1 MGRAWAQLS
10 GCIWLLALK
19 HMSDTQ
25 SQCGIM
31 PFMMSLDE
39 SLRLS
44 KNKFQRRT
52 GMGSKDDSTSPS
64 VILLSEST
72 QLTPLSTASTED
84 SSHVVGSDRSM
95 SPNTAI
101 EKPSDT
107 WAAIR
112 ALLTILESSTDA
124 FGPLKS
130 AISGLKGL
138 LDIYEQAE
146 GDITKSK
153 GPYRATDRAYN
164 NKECKADSRANKTG
178 RRLMDVMEGS
188 DGIMECYRCID
199 GHLRRIAVSLGRTI
213 IYHHDQCSIAQRE
226 YGCPGVKESQLNRML
241 LYTSAIYNSAESLDV
256 QRGSCTSGT
265 REAELNELIEWASV
279 PGAGKICWMNGMA
292 GTGKTTIA
300 CTVCSRL
307 DKSNQ
312 LGASFFCS
320 RVIPGCRQV
329 QHIIPS
335 IASQLASFSRP
346 FQCALAKVLEEDC
359 DAHTRPLS
367 IQYQKLIIDPL
378 KAVEISLPKD
388 LIVVIDALDECESV
402 TAIEQILELLL
413 STTHR
418 LPIRFLLSSRPEREI
433 TEKMTGRPNG
443 QDEARLVLHN
453 LDSNTVKADI
463 GTYMR
468 EELKGVPL
476 KDSEW
481 TSIIDRC
488 GVSFIYASTVC
499 RYIKNAYKIQTFS
512 KAVKV
517 VIDSGSTS
525 MGNGDER
532 TIDELYK
539 TILDNVFKESELT
552 KANQRTIRAILE
564 MVVCIREPMSLD
576 AMAGL
581 LRLDSVEEV
590 DTDRSDHYYC
600 NLNTWNTTM
609 AEACLKLIDATKP
622 RFNICRLP
630 SSFLLDKQV
639 DDLDQRVAQ
648 SISPGLVYACR
659 YWTAHLS
666 LGEESGSLTELVG
679 GFFESKLLMWM
690 EVMNLTKNMRYA
702 TPIIQT
708 SIQQRNVPEHMTKLA
723 HDASQFVS
731 TYANHP
737 LSQSTP
743 HIYAS
748 MLPFWPRSR
757 PLSAAY
763 MPRISG
769 LVQPT
774 GTAIDRRRRAPI
786 ATWKVSTSG
795 VMSIGL
801 SRDGRRLAAPS
812 ADSINLY
819 DTTTGESMLNLTE
832 ERTKNVYYVAI
843 SPDGSKVAFCT
854 SDSAPYLW
862 DTANEGTV
870 TELLPDG
877 MSGGRSLAFSPDG
890 SHVACGLRKGEV
902 YICTLGQEVSS
913 HGPLRGHTTFVTSVM
928 FSSDGLYLVSGSKDK
943 IVRVWDVQAG
953 QPVCTPFE
961 GHIASVWSVCYCL
974 TDSRVASGSSD
985 KTIRVWDPQ
994 TGKTVLGPLTGHSN
1008 GVSCVAFLHNGALI
1022 ASGSSDRTIRV
1033 YETHTG
1039 HTVLG
1044 PLEGHTSC
1052 INSIIF
1058 SPESTHL
1065 FSCSEDGTVRV
1076 WNIQDLHTPD
1086 AVTTT
1091 PSMPLPIC
1099 SIRYSHSGTRVVSG
1113 LKDGSIHVWDVATS
1127 QLVLGP
1133 LHGHDRG
1140 VSSIDYSGDDRYIA
1154 SGSGTTL
1161 RIWNGLTGQD
1171 MHGPME
1177 GHDDF
1182 VNCVRFSPDSTVVV
1196 SGSYDCTVRIWDVNT
1211 GQQVGQLFNRASPIL
1226 SVGISSDGHR
1236 VACGSIDDNIAI
1248 LDRHSGTTLVGPID
1262 AHKSCVSSVE
1272 FSPDGTHLVSGSY
1285 DESVKIWDA
1294 ETGEQVIA
1302 CGESGGVHSALVS
1315 SVSFSPN
1322 GLYVA
1327 SGSDDHTVRVWDSQN
1342 GKLIY
1347 GPLKGHTS
1355 GVECIQFSPDGSH
1368 LVSCSE
1374 DCTIRFWDLSFLG
1387 TPLQED
1393 TSIGANNAG
1402 VAASASD
1409 SHLSH
1414 LSSLDG
1420 DGWVVDSHGR
1430 RLVWVPSD
1438 LRTYLALPPTSSI
1451 IAEQGGF
1458 ILNTDGWNIGDRW
1471 TEC

>member
-1 MGRAWAQLS
+1 
-10 GCIWLLALK
+10 
-19 HMSDTQ
+19 
-25 SQCGIM
+25 
-31 PFMMSLDE
+31 
-39 SLRLS
+39 
-44 KNKFQRRT
+44 
-52 GMGSKDDSTSPS
+52 MGSKDDSTSPS

-138 LDIYEQAE
+138 LDIYEDACKEDKEYKESGSRLKEILQNLKDHIE
-146 GDITKSK
+146 QPTGLIITKSVK
-153 GPYRATDRAYN
+153 RIRDEIIEEAKRVA
-164 NKECKADSRANKTG
+164 NKQANKTG

-199 GHLRRIAVSLGRTI
+199 GHLRRIALNASMGALEAIHKHTLNVTLYVRNI
-213 IYHHDQCSIAQRE
+213 QLRRIL
-226 YGCPGVKESQLNRML
+226 GCPKRKLYFRNPRSRTQRADRMGKCP
-241 LYTSAIYNSAESLDV
+241 E
-256 QRGSCTSGT
+256 
-265 REAELNELIEWASV
+265 
-279 PGAGKICWMNGMA
+279 AGKICWMNGMA

-402 TAIEQILELLL
+402 TAIEQILELIL

-488 GVSFIYASTVC
+488 GQS
-499 RYIKNAYKIQTFS
+499 
-512 KAVKV
+512 VKV

-552 KANQRTIRAILE
+552 KANRRTIRAILE

-590 DTDRSDHYYC
+590 DALLGPLRSVLNVTKKTRLVTTLHASFPDFILSQDRSNHYYC

-666 LGEESGSLTELVG
+666 LGEES
-679 GFFESKLLMWM
+679 
-690 EVMNLTKNMRYA
+690 VMNLTKNMRYA
-702 TPIIQT
+702 TPIIQ
-708 SIQQRNVPEHMTKLA
+708 SVENWCIQRNVPEHMTKLA

-843 SPDGSKVAFCT
+843 SPDGSKVAFF
-854 SDSAPYLW
+854 
-862 DTANEGTV
+862 

-890 SHVACGLRKGEV
+890 SHVACGLRKGESCFLPTV
-902 YICTLGQEVSS
+902 CLI
-913 HGPLRGHTTFVTSVM
+913 
-928 FSSDGLYLVSGSKDK
+928 SGSKDK

-1008 GVSCVAFLHNGALI
+1008 GVSCVAFSHNGALI

-1211 GQQVGQLFNRASPIL
+1211 GQQVGQLFNRAGPIL

-1236 VACGSIDDNIAI
+1236 RYHARWPNRRPQVLCFF
-1248 LDRHSGTTLVGPID
+1248 
-1262 AHKSCVSSVE
+1262 VE

-1414 LSSLDG
+1414 LSSLTVMAVVTHMVG
-1420 DGWVVDSHGR
+1420 GWYGCHQTSAPTWHFR
-1430 RLVWVPSD
+1430 Q
-1438 LRTYLALPPTSSI
+1438 PP
-1451 IAEQGGF
+1451 
-1458 ILNTDGWNIGDRW
+1458 RYR
-1471 TEC
+1471 